1 MKYSTM
7 WVLVICAIAA
17 LRCGA
22 NLDPFSGDASTGTD
36 TDTDADTDADTDT
49 DTDCV
54 PVPESYQQC
63 GTDGNVHWFD
73 SCDVEG
79 ELVDDCSTIHFICEN
94 LTDETAQ
101 CVCMDYWH
109 GDLCDVYRVYVNVF
123 GTAASPD
130 GLSWGTPFTR
140 IQPGIDLCHVA
151 NQAADPPTQC
161 QVWVSQGTYF
171 IYRLAPEDT
180 VQLMPNVDV
189 YGGFSAMETA
199 LDQRDWVANLTILDG
214 HDDGGTDQVY
224 HVVTGS
230 DDAIIDGFTIT
241 GGNAD
246 GAVGSLDRGG
256 GMLNTASSPAVVN
269 CTFENNYAVMYGGA
283 VFNGFCAAVFAN
295 CNFTNNTTADRGGG
309 IFNSVS
315 TTTLTSCV
323 FWGNSAV
330 LRGGGMYNSDSST
343 PELANVTFFENS
355 AEYGG
360 AMFNTNDSSP
370 VITNSILWGNTATVS
385 NNEIH
390 NVTGASPVVTYSNVE
405 GGYTGTGNIDSDP
418 LFVDAGAGDLHIGTG
433 SPCIDAANGD
443 VAPATDLDGNPRED
457 DLTVPN
463 SGTGTPSYTDMG
475 AYEYQP

>member
-79 ELVDDCSTIHFICEN
+79 ELVDDCSAIHFICEN

-109 GDLCDVYRVYVNVF
+109 GDLCDEYRVYVNVF

-130 GLSWGTPFTR
+130 GLSWGTAFTR
-140 IQPGIDLCHVA
+140 VQPGIDLCHLA

-161 QVWVSQGTYF
+161 QVWVSQGTYY

-180 VQLMPNVDV
+180 VQLMPDVDV
-189 YGGFSAMETA
+189 YGGFSAMETE
-199 LDQRDWVANLTILDG
+199 LDQRDWVTNLTTLSG
-214 HDDGGTDQVY
+214 YDDGGTDQVY

-241 GGNAD
+241 GGNAVGT
-246 GAVGSLDRGG
+246 GADDRGG
-256 GMLNTASSPAVVN
+256 GMINWSCSPTVVN
-269 CTFENNYAVMYGGA
+269 CTLENNYAVMYGGA
-283 VFNGFCAAVFAN
+283 VYNYSSAAVFVN
-295 CNFTNNTTADRGGG
+295 CNFTSNTTPYRGGG
-309 IFNSVS
+309 IFNFAGNS
-315 TTTLTSCV
+315 TLTSCI
-323 FWGNSAV
+323 FHGNSAV
-330 LRGGGMYNSDSST
+330 SRGGGMFNSDNST
-343 PELANVTFFENS
+343 PELVNVTFHNNS
-355 AEYGG
+355 SEGGG
-360 AMFNTNDSSP
+360 AIYNTGTCSP
-370 VITNSILWGNTATVS
+370 VITNCILWGNIATS
-385 NNEIH
+385 FNNEIY
-390 NVTGASPVVTYSNVE
+390 NDTGANPVVTYGNIE

-418 LFVDAGAGDLHIGTG
+418 LFVDAGAGDLHIGAG

-457 DLTVPN
+457 DTTVTDT
-463 SGTGTPSYTDMG
+463 GTGTPTYTDIG